1 MRVEFGV
8 TAERTGVV
16 SPTVLN
22 LMAQGAIRVQH
33 LDLEIDNRGLGVQAR
48 VRVRVRVIVV
58 TRIIDRGWGY
68 RLHMRGHT
76 PGPASH

>member
-8 TAERTGVV
+8 TVERTGVV

-48 VRVRVRVIVV
+48 V
-58 TRIIDRGWGY
+58 GLG
-68 RLHMRGHT
+68 LGL
-76 PGPASH
+76 